1 MWQTKTV
8 TIMNRREMIKKTG
21 AAAVGATILGLP
33 IGAQAQENTQ
43 IHHHSPKRQLKVLAI
58 GAHPDDPET
67 CCGGTM
73 ILLKDAGHDVV
84 CVYLTRGEAG
94 IEGKSHSEAAA
105 IRVVES
111 ENACKVTGARHIFMN
126 QVDGNTEV
134 NLDRYKEMREL
145 IDREDPDIVMT
156 HWPLDGHR
164 DHALCG
170 ILVMDAWRR
179 LDRRFKLYYFEAMS
193 GTQSQLFHPT
203 HWVNI
208 ESVLERK
215 HEACN
220 CHVSQHMEDIYHW
233 HKTMEHFRGLEC
245 RCEAAEAFVQHIDAL
260 PSLP

>member
-1 MWQTKTV
+1 
-8 TIMNRREMIKKTG
+8 MNRREMIKMTG
-21 AAAVGATILGLP
+21 AAAVGATVLGVP
-33 IGAQAQENTQ
+33 VVANAQENGN
-43 IHHHSPKRQLKVLAI
+43 SSEVKPRRRMKVLAI

-73 ILLKDAGHDVV
+73 CLLADAGHEVV

-94 IEGKSHSEAAA
+94 IAGMSHSEAAA
-105 IRVVES
+105 VRVVES

-134 NLDRYKEMREL
+134 NLERYKEMREL
-145 IDREDPDIVMT
+145 IDRENPDIVMT

-164 DHALCG
+164 DHAVCG

-179 LDRRFKLYYFEAMS
+179 LDRRFKLFYFEAMS
-193 GTQSQLFHPT
+193 GTQSQMFHPT

-208 ESVLERK
+208 EAVQERK

-220 CHVSQHMEDIYHW
+220 CHVSQHMDEVYHW

-245 RCEAAEAFVQHIDAL
+245 RCEAAEAFAQHSDAL
-260 PSLP
+260 PTLP

>member
-1 MWQTKTV
+1 
-8 TIMNRREMIKKTG
+8 MNRREMIKKTG
-21 AAAVGATILGLP
+21 AAAVGATVLGLP
-33 IGAQAQENTQ
+33 MGAIAQDSNTD
-43 IHHHSPKRQLKVLAI
+43 IVKPHKRLKVLAI

-73 ILLKDAGHDVV
+73 CLLHDAGHEVV

-111 ENACKVTGARHIFMN
+111 ENACKVTGARHIFMS

-134 NLDRYKEMREL
+134 NLERYKEMREL
-145 IDREDPDIVMT
+145 IDRENPDIVMT

-164 DHALCG
+164 DHAICG

-179 LDRRFKLYYFEAMS
+179 LDRRFKLFYFEAMS
-193 GTQSQLFHPT
+193 GTQSQMFHPT

-208 ESVLERK
+208 EPVLERK

-220 CHVSQHMEDIYHW
+220 CHVSQHMDEIYHW

-245 RCEAAEAFVQHIDAL
+245 RCEAAEAFAQHSDAL
-260 PSLP
+260 PTLP